1 MFSMEFQTFQ
11 FDYDDLG
18 LTPDM
23 IEEVMGYQAGH
34 SPEPIPDLIRE
45 VLGQVPHLCAIQGGY
60 VIRDNVLLDSD
71 SKVLQVDSVQFHIR
85 KIISRQIRSAEKIAI
100 FVCTAGPGITEWSK
114 SLMNQGDLLK
124 GYAVDVAGS
133 EIVELA
139 MDRIQDLLE
148 KAMLPLGLGI
158 TDRFSPGYCD
168 WQVSEQ
174 QKLFSFFPAG
184 FCGITLSASSLMY
197 PIKSVSGIIGI
208 GANSR
213 RKGYACNYCDMVNC
227 IYRQVRTGKRAG
239 TC

>member
-1 MFSMEFQTFQ
+1 MEFQTFQ

-23 IEEVMGYQAGH
+23 IEEVMGYQPGH
-34 SPEPIPDLIRE
+34 APEPIPDLIGE
-45 VLGQVPHLCAIQGGY
+45 VLGQVSHLCAIQGGY
-60 VIRDNVLLDSD
+60 VIRDKILLDND
-71 SKVLQVDSVQFHIR
+71 NKVLQVDSVQFHIR

-100 FVCTAGPGITEWSK
+100 FVCTAGPDITEWSK

-148 KAMLPLGLGI
+148 KDMGRMGLGI

-174 QKLFSFFPAG
+174 QKLFSFFPAD
-184 FCGITLSASSLMY
+184 FCGITLSDSSLMY

-208 GANSR
+208 GTKSR
-213 RKGYACNYCDMVNC
+213 RKGYVCNYCDMVNC
-227 IYRQVRTGKRAG
+227 IYRQKRTGKSAG
-239 TC
+239 AC